1 MSNLQKL
8 IQEARNGLSVQE
20 RIPDKKWREIAA
32 LCGPA
37 EITEIE
43 FRIQNLRAELESVEE
58 WDGDTQDDI
67 NLAISKFKQ
76 LLEAAKA
83 HRAKSP
89 N

>member
-8 IQEARNGLSVQE
+8 ITSARCGLSVQE
-20 RIPDKKWREIAA
+20 KISDEKWQEIAT

-37 EITEIE
+37 EIAEIE
-43 FRIQNLRAELESVEE
+43 IRINDLRAELETIED
-58 WDGDTQDDI
+58 WDGDTQDDV
-67 NLAISKFKQ
+67 NSAIYKFKL
-76 LLEAAKA
+76 LLETARA

>member
-8 IQEARNGLSVQE
+8 IMSARGGLSVQE
-20 RIPDKKWREIAA
+20 KISDEKWLEIAT

-37 EITEIE
+37 ETAEIE
-43 FRIQNLRAELESVEE
+43 IRINDLRAELETIED
-58 WDGDTQDDI
+58 WDGDTQDDV
-67 NLAISKFKQ
+67 NSAIYKFKL
-76 LLEAAKA
+76 LLETARA